1 MTMRYN
7 SLGATGLS
15 VSEIGLGC
23 EHLQGKDAKLIR
35 TVIDEALKQ
44 NINVLDV
51 FMSEPQVRTD
61 IGLALRGRREKVI
74 LQGHIGAAWVDGQ
87 YLRTRDLKLCQTF
100 FEDLLTRLDTD
111 YIDIGMLHFI
121 DSFEDWRA
129 VKDGPVMAYALSLKE
144 KGVIKAV
151 GMSSH
156 NPEVSLEAVNSGLI
170 DVLMFSLNPAFDL
183 LPEDTELEA
192 MFEDGTYKHEGL
204 LGMNPVRD
212 LLYRTCEARGV
223 GITVMKGFGGGRLL
237 HAESSPI
244 GQAMTPSQLLQ
255 YAITRPGVS
264 SVLVGCQTTEQV
276 REAVRF
282 ETASDAE
289 KDYAAVLGQ
298 ARAYQAAGRCMYCNH
313 CHPCPAQIDV
323 AAVNKF
329 LDLASVH
336 EQTPATVRAHYEA
349 LASHAADCIEC
360 GQCEERCPF
369 NVPVIKR
376 MAEARERF
384 GL

>member
-1 MTMRYN
+1 MRYN
-7 SLGATGLS
+7 PLGNTGLS
-15 VSEIGLGC
+15 VSEVGLGC

-35 TVIDEALKQ
+35 TVIDEALGLGV
-44 NINVLDV
+44 NVMDV
-51 FMSEPQVRTD
+51 FMSEPNVRTD

-87 YLRTRDLKLCQTF
+87 YLRTRDPALCKTF

-111 YIDIGMLHFI
+111 YMDIGMLHFF
-121 DSFEDWRA
+121 DTFEDWRA
-129 VKDGPVMAYALSLKE
+129 VKDGPMMEYALSLKE
-144 KGVIKAV
+144 KGVIKTL

-156 NPEVSLEAVNSGLI
+156 NAEVSLEAVNSGLI

-183 LPEDTELEA
+183 LPEDTQLEA
-192 MFEDGTYKHEGL
+192 MFEGGTYRNEGL

-212 LLYRTCEARGV
+212 LLYRTCESRGV
-223 GITVMKGFGGGRLL
+223 GITVMKAYGAGSLL
-237 HAESSPI
+237 RADSSPL
-244 GQAMTPSQLLQ
+244 GQAMTPCQLLQ
-255 YAITRPGVS
+255 YALTRPGVA
-264 SVLVGCQTTEQV
+264 SVLVGCQTIEQV

-298 ARAYQAAGRCMYCNH
+298 ARAYQATGRCMYCNH

-349 LASHAADCIEC
+349 LTARAADCIEC

-376 MAEARERF
+376 MAEAKARF
-384 GL
+384 GM